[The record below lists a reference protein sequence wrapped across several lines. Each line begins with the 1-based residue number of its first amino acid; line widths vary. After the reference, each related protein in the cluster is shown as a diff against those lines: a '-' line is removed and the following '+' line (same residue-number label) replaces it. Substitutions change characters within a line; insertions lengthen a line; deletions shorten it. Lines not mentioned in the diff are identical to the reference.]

1 VARCV
6 RSTSATHHVYF
17 EHSRLVGSR
26 FVTAPFRTGH
36 SSTAQLR
43 FWRFQIPTQR
53 AQGTMAFHDAT
64 TASVDHSAL
73 DRRAFSALRI
83 PNDRT
88 SDIPVAA
95 HPAPLV
101 IGFRPFPTRWPQTRL
116 RAPAYVSRQ
125 DRFHPA
131 LREENDA
138 FPARNA
144 FPRQAPFEDSPP
156 CRSGPYGP
164 SSVTLTSAVQRF
176 LPPRTDPRRSFT
188 RTLLWRRLST
198 SQVSPS

>member
-1 VARCV
+1 MARPSV
-6 RSTSATHHVYF
+6 
-17 EHSRLVGSR
+17 
-26 FVTAPFRTGH
+26 
-36 SSTAQLR
+36 
-43 FWRFQIPTQR
+43 PTQR

-101 IGFRPFPTRWPQTRL
+101 VGLRLFPTRQPQTRL
-116 RAPAYVSRQ
+116 RAPACVSRQ

-131 LREENDA
+131 PREENDA

-144 FPRQAPFEDSPP
+144 FPRQAPFEDSLP
-156 CRSGPYGP
+156 CENGPYGP
-164 SSVTLTSAVQRF
+164 SSVALTSAVQRF
-176 LPPRTDPRRSFT
+176 LPPRTDSRRSFT
-188 RTLLWRRLST
+188 RTLPW
-198 SQVSPS
+198 

>member
-6 RSTSATHHVYF
+6 RSTSAIHHFYF

-26 FVTAPFRTGH
+26 FVTAPFGTGY

-43 FWRFQIPTQR
+43 FWHSQIPTQR
-53 AQGTMAFHDAT
+53 AQGTMTFHDVT

-131 LREENDA
+131 LREEDDA
-138 FPARNA
+138 FPA
-144 FPRQAPFEDSPP
+144 
-156 CRSGPYGP
+156 
-164 SSVTLTSAVQRF
+164 
-176 LPPRTDPRRSFT
+176 
-188 RTLLWRRLST
+188 
-198 SQVSPS
+198 

>member
-1 VARCV
+1 MPSLHRCPRQLIRENGFLPASPARIPFDRDPPVARCV
-6 RSTSATHHVYF
+6 RSTSATHHFYF
-17 EHSRLVGSR
+17 EHSRLVGSQ
-26 FVTAPFRTGH
+26 FVTAAFTTGY
-36 SSTAQLR
+36 SSMAQLR
-43 FWRFQIPTQR
+43 FWRSQIPTQR
-53 AQGTMAFHDAT
+53 AQGTMTFHDVT

-95 HPAPLV
+95 HPDPLV
-101 IGFRPFPTRWPQTRL
+101 IGFRPFPTRRPQTRL
-116 RAPAYVSRQ
+116 RAPACVSRQ

-144 FPRQAPFEDSPP
+144 FPRQAPFENRPLAGTIRMGLS
-156 CRSGPYGP
+156 R
-164 SSVTLTSAVQRF
+164 
-176 LPPRTDPRRSFT
+176 
-188 RTLLWRRLST
+188 WR
-198 SQVSPS
+198 